1 MGDEVWLNL
10 LEDEVD
16 EEGGERVGGLA
27 GEDCSRVGGRNP
39 VAARTGGRRP
49 YFQQLCV
56 PTEIYYRK

>member
-27 GEDCSRVGGRNP
+27 GEGCSGVDGRNP
-39 VAARTGGRRP
+39 VAAWTGRQASVLSAALRSN
-49 YFQQLCV
+49 
-56 PTEIYYRK
+56 